1 MADKYY
7 VAKGKAI
14 SCKRGIVGEGEVI
27 CKDDLATPDNFD
39 LLVKSEKKLIT
50 QTKPKLP
57 EKGVNE
63 MPLRKTET
71 KQEVELSEDPKKA
84 EKKSGPDAGAKKK

>member
-27 CKDDLATPDNFD
+27 CKDDLATPENFD
-39 LLVKSEKKLIT
+39 LLVKSDKKLLT
-50 QTKPKLP
+50 KTKPDLP
-57 EKGVNE
+57 AKGVNE
-63 MPLRKTET
+63 MPLRKES
-71 KQEVELSEDPKKA
+71 KQEVELSEDPKKD
-84 EKKSGPDAGAKKK
+84 KKSGPDAGAKKK